1 MVFYLFPQEMLVQH
15 LKLYNKII
23 LHHLKSPDVF
33 QKASR
38 HGNENYTLN
47 LSDPNYSCEFQQS
60 GPIEFS

>member
-1 MVFYLFPQEMLVQH
+1 MVFYLFPQEMLVQY

-23 LHHLKSPDVF
+23 LLHLKSADVF

-47 LSDPNYSCEFQQS
+47 LRDPNYSCEFQQS
-60 GPIEFS
+60 GKN